1 MQNIKVKFNATSVTF
16 NIYEREGE
24 EVKITTETALIN
36 QKRQLPY
43 IQKYLNKHYPK
54 ALTIEV
60 LDYEYVPMVAS
71 LPFSTV
77 LEYSQGVS
85 S

>member
-24 EVKITTETALIN
+24 EVKNTMESILIN

-54 ALTIEV
+54 ALIIEV

-71 LPFSTV
+71 VPFSTV
-77 LEYSQGVS
+77 LEYSQEVS

>member
-1 MQNIKVKFNATSVTF
+1 MSNIKVKYNATSVTF

-24 EVKITTETALIN
+24 ELKITLETIIIN

-43 IQKYLNKHYPK
+43 IQNYLKKQYPK
-54 ALTIEV
+54 ALILEV
-60 LDYEYVPMVAS
+60 LDFEHVSMVAS

-77 LEYSQGVS
+77 LEYSQGVDS
-85 S
+85 